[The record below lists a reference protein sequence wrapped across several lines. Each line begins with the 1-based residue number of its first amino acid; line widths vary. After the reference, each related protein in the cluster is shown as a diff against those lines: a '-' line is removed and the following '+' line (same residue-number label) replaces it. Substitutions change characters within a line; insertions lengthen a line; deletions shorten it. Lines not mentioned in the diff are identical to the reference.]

1 MKKII
6 KCQCNSFSIVFFLL
20 NMFFQNGQGTKED
33 FKVASSEKISSFEV
47 ANFINNNFD
56 DFVSN
61 YNEHCNVK
69 WNATYIEKMFEITIS
84 DCGKAIDGF
93 FLDYDS
99 KNGYAVVA
107 DNFTIYDISIAGE
120 SPFLNIE
127 SNKYEYISS
136 KGYYYLQGE
145 KYLSVE
151 PVNDQTK
158 SEFEHTFYG
167 KHYKGQGSDSVGCG
181 DIINPDTYV
190 KDKYGDGWLLENHN
204 SLYTTGYVQYDLS
217 CYIEHRI
224 QKDKATGV
232 EYVSDYSEGSCWFIS
247 AYNVLKYLAST
258 QLTGMLNA
266 STTTMNYDP
275 EIEEPNLYSKF
286 FDANGNNKT
295 KKLYYHNNTSWV
307 YQRVLRPDNSTPSPY
322 VYAYDKLYA
331 DVRHLIDTKF
341 KKVDGGTISES
352 CSVIER
358 IAEKYGYSI
367 NAVED
372 FIWGEAMN
380 NVINNI
386 DDCIPSLW
394 STSCDTYGSHTM
406 AVFGYRHYSKTT
418 GWWIF
423 QHKETKTF
431 FEIRDGWTSN
441 PRYFDMSDYKGF
453 AAIVTIFL

>member
-6 KCQCNSFSIVFFLL
+6 KCQCSSFSIVFLLL
-20 NMFFQNGQGTKED
+20 NMFFQNGQGTKDD

-61 YNEHCNVK
+61 YNEYCNAK

-84 DCGKAIDGF
+84 DCGKMLDGF
-93 FLDYDS
+93 FLDFDS

-151 PVNDQTK
+151 PVNDQTI

-181 DIINPDTYV
+181 DIINPDAYV
-190 KDKYGDGWLLENHN
+190 QDKYGNGWLLEDHK
-204 SLYTTGYVQYDLS
+204 SLSMTGYSQYNLS
-217 CYIEHRI
+217 CYIENRI
-224 QKDKATGV
+224 EKDKTTGADTV
-232 EYVSDYSEGSCWFIS
+232 RQISEGNCWFIS
-247 AYNVLKYLAST
+247 AYNVLKYLAGSH
-258 QLTGMLNA
+258 LLKMMNA
-266 STTTMNYDP
+266 SAKVMNYNP
-275 EIEEPNLYSKF
+275 AVEEPNLYSKY

-295 KKLYYHNNTSWV
+295 KKLYYDNKTKYV
-307 YQRVLRPDNSTPSPY
+307 YQHVLRPEKQYSPNYIYNYDEIY
-322 VYAYDKLYA
+322 VQI
-331 DVRHLIDTKF
+331 RHLADTKF

-358 IAEKYGYSI
+358 IAEKYGYNI
-367 NAVED
+367 DAVED
-372 FIWGEAMN
+372 FIWGEMIN
-380 NVINNI
+380 NVVSSINNY
-386 DDCIPSLW
+386 IPSLW
-394 STSCDTYGSHTM
+394 STSCNTYGSHTM
-406 AVFGYRHYSKTT
+406 AVCGYRHYTKTT

-423 QHKETKTF
+423 QQKETKTF
-431 FEIRDGWTSN
+431 FEIRDGWTTD
-441 PRYFDMSDYKGF
+441 PRYFDVSDYIGF
-453 AAIVTIFL
+453 AAIATISL